1 MLNSR
6 DCRFPELGSPYDDA
20 LREAAAYVLQRFEP
34 IAILA
39 CGTIVAG
46 NPDPG
51 SDFDLYVIHREPWR
65 QRVQKRFR
73 GVPAEIFVNSPE
85 SVSAYLAIE
94 RFRPVTAH
102 MLVTGFP
109 VLESDPEVA
118 TLRDRARAVLAEPPA
133 LDTEQAIFERYAGA
147 LMAEDAADVIERDA
161 DTASLLATEAVH
173 HAARMRFRLAG
184 RFVPRHKDLL
194 AKLDRLDAPLARD
207 VRAFLTTSD
216 AQQRLALAGSIADS
230 VFGARGFF
238 EWESTRVPVTSAP
251 TEQAP

>member
-1 MLNSR
+1 VPDPR

-20 LREAAAYVLQRFEP
+20 LREAAAYVLEHFEP
-34 IAILA
+34 MAILA

-65 QRVQKRFR
+65 QRIQKRFH
-73 GVPAEIFVNSPE
+73 GVATEIFVNSPE
-85 SVSAYLAIE
+85 SVSAYLESE
-94 RFRPVTAH
+94 RFRPMAAH
-102 MLVTGFP
+102 MLATGFP

-133 LDTEQAIFERYAGA
+133 LEAEQSIFERYAGA
-147 LMAEDAADVIERDA
+147 LMVEDAADVIERDA
-161 DTASLLATEAVH
+161 DAASLLATEAVH

-194 AKLDRLDAPLARD
+194 AELDRLDAALARD
-207 VRAFLTTSD
+207 VRAFLAAND
-216 AQQRLALAGSIADS
+216 ARQRLALAGSIADR
-230 VFGARGFF
+230 VFGAHGFF
-238 EWESTRVPVTSAP
+238 EWESARVPVVSAP
-251 TEQAP
+251 VEQAP

>member
-1 MLNSR
+1 VPDPR

-20 LREAAAYVLQRFEP
+20 LREATAYVLERFEP

-65 QRVQKRFR
+65 QRVQKRFC

-85 SVSAYLAIE
+85 SVSAYLESE
-94 RFRPVTAH
+94 RFRPMTAH

-109 VLESDPEVA
+109 VLESDPQVA
-118 TLRDRARAVLAEPPA
+118 ALRDRARAILAEPPA
-133 LDTEQAIFERYAGA
+133 LDTEQAIFERFAGA
-147 LMAEDAADVIERDA
+147 LMVEDAADVIERDA
-161 DTASLLATEAVH
+161 DAASLLATEAVH
-173 HAARMRFRLAG
+173 HAARMRFRLTG

-194 AKLDRLDAPLARD
+194 AELDRLDAPLARD

-216 AQQRLALAGSIADS
+216 ARQRLALACSIADR
-230 VFGARGFF
+230 VFDARGFF
-238 EWESTRVPVTSAP
+238 EWESSRVPVASVPA
-251 TEQAP
+251 EQAP